1 LSLILICLYQAT
13 SQAHNATLYDG
24 RSMRVCSQGMCFEP
38 YFDEILSVRPNRVD
52 KKLLF
57 NVYTSFFVFT
67 EATDSTGFAAVKL
80 TALGRPQLLVLF

>member
-1 LSLILICLYQAT
+1 
-13 SQAHNATLYDG
+13 
-24 RSMRVCSQGMCFEP
+24 MCFEP